1 MDMRWMWGIFWGAIG
16 VSLSLLSANGFNL
29 SVHDGGSFSRVGF
42 IFGIIFFA
50 IGLIFCML
58 AFRDSSLSRNSLP
71 VDDQLVDAVC
81 EIIEPDVDPADV
93 TGEVPIVEVEEGG
106 DQVVDK
112 ESNPA
117 LAKAQEIAKNKWKVV
132 QVALVLDMN
141 NNWRAMV
148 TLRSTVDNS
157 CVALDINS
165 DHRYALEFFCLEHG
179 QEVRL
184 CCDGTHFN
192 PVNKYSPISSDF
204 LRVITPELSSQ
215 PQMSETSDA

>member
-1 MDMRWMWGIFWGAIG
+1 
-16 VSLSLLSANGFNL
+16 LLSANGFKL
-29 SVHDGGSFSRVGF
+29 SVQSGEPFSKVGF
-42 IFGIIFFA
+42 VFGIIFFV
-50 IGLIFCML
+50 IGLIFCMR
-58 AFRDSSLSRNSLP
+58 AFRDSSLNRNSLQ

-93 TGEVPIVEVEEGG
+93 TSEVPIVEVVAGG

-117 LAKAQEIAKNKWKVV
+117 LAKAQEIAKNRWKVV
-132 QVALVLDMN
+132 QVALVLDIN

-157 CVALDINS
+157 CEALDINS
-165 DHRYALEFFCLEHG
+165 DHHHALGFFCLEQG

-184 CCDGTHFN
+184 YCDGKHLN
-192 PVNKYSPISSDF
+192 PVYKHSPISADY
-204 LRVITPELSSQ
+204 LRVVEQGSSKRFTLEDE
-215 PQMSETSDA
+215 SEDYIGLGD